1 MRFGRDQARAVLL
14 AALMLT
20 SVVAGVTAIGGVA
33 ATETSASS
41 STTLQEESSGDEL
54 QVPRDEVYV
63 GETVTLGFPEEHEGD
78 SYEWEVVDGPDTN
91 DDQLLHTSTEE
102 IRSNP
107 DGVPGHNGRVTSFR
121 PSTGPDGNNDTY
133 EIRVTVDGSQS
144 YTTNITVEEREI
156 LNGQSRHELAQ
167 RYAPVL
173 QFHKDE
179 EFYPTRY
186 EAYIENSR
194 LIDGSSD
201 TELLA
206 DATLLDIAENHQN
219 NENLYLSP
227 QDYPGGD
234 YAPYQNDS
242 VYPRTVYTSVH
253 ENVNIRQS
261 DETYTAVGYWM
272 TYVNDPKP
280 SDSPVQT
287 EIAEHT
293 GDQEPVFIL
302 FDQQGNPQ
310 WIVAQQHKGGE
321 LREWEKVDREN
332 GRPVLYVGEG
342 SHPTFFGPY
351 AGDGNQDTV
360 DSEPDYLYQSQYF
373 FNDEPL
379 VDNGTTDVFGP
390 AIGYTDPIS
399 VGGQTTWKHR
409 TETEQSIGNTCATGE
424 TCSYELAF
432 LSGDESWA
440 DYEGGVYRFQ
450 SDPVSDIKS
459 SRSSVPQQ
467 LPRWDSLSD
476 WINFRTYPETEQID
490 AEIDDP
496 TVEVLGSVTTL
507 TTSDNVDGTTGFT
520 VEISN
525 KGPQPDYF
533 VLRGEG
539 TKDGDAVPIEHT
551 EYLNTPTATERI
563 TAKATGSVPIRYIL
577 PNKNSRKEVFVP
589 FPAPEE
595 GEWEIDLKLVA
606 YDDTL
611 SSEPIFEREEFTL
624 KVDDDAPSPDVEF
637 TGTPSSTLEPGDKAE
652 STVRVELPSTA
663 SSSETFFIGY
673 SAQGPDGEFYD
684 NDGTTGRTVTLDPG
698 EQTTVDLSL
707 EVEEG
712 ISGGS
717 YDLVTAVWLES
728 NPDNLRTQLARD
740 STDEPIVIPPRPSVE
755 NIRIEE
761 VNDDTIVVNA
771 TATNVGATAERQS
784 LALSFPG
791 MDDASGIQLRD
802 TNFEGSQDPSDVIYG
817 PGETVGSEYGQNT
830 TELEYPLVELS
841 TTDWSTGE
849 TKYVTLELPAEQ
861 AGDIAYAKSVASA
874 DNQRMWTFD
883 PGVDGTNRVDQQ
895 KEFVYAFQL
904 VDEARR
910 GDQDVGFNITDV
922 DGQAGGI
929 AGPRPISVEA
939 DITANGDPYPADVSG
954 EMFDIQVGGK
964 SVETVVL
971 VTRNRPGEYTLRFV
985 PPSQTSPGAYDLDIE
1000 FVDQRFS
1007 VELTDDDSQ
1016 ADAVRYSEGKTTQV
1030 AGSLQID
1037 RSGSMRGI
1045 MDEARTGARAFV
1057 TEASED
1063 DYISLVS
1070 YSSNS
1075 RTDYELRQMTSSNED
1090 DLRTEIDGLSPGGS
1104 TNIGDAVSD
1113 GFVTLEDGPDG
1124 AEKAGI
1130 HMTDGRRNTGPSESK
1145 ILNEIVPRYNRNDIC
1160 LYTIG
1165 FGSGADEQFM
1175 RDVAEAADCGSYRFA
1190 AESGEAGEAESTLQ
1204 EVFADIASD
1213 VADDSL
1219 VYEESGTVIDTVQ
1232 RRFRLDDS
1240 VAEAS
1245 LSIQFSGA
1253 EPTGAA
1259 SLQGPVHYGGSPGP
1273 YTSSSVYH
1281 SGGPPAMSTT
1291 TTDGDLQV
1299 TLYDPQGNEVD
1310 PESDPDV
1317 ERTVV
1322 GDTVTYQIDD
1332 PDSGEWSYAI
1342 ESTHDEEVDYD
1353 AEVAA
1358 AARTTMDVSTD
1369 ADTYYAGGQ
1378 TDLTATV
1385 LGPDGPIEGATVR
1398 ADVEGPSST
1407 RTVTFAETSPGVY
1420 TAAVPVENASEEY
1433 TATVTATKGDVS
1445 RTGSTTW
1452 AVEPDPSISVEQSR
1466 TPTVEPGENE
1476 TFDVVVTRESG
1487 GTEES
1492 VTVDVTALTTAGGTA
1507 AIPDSAVDLETQVVD
1522 LGSGGSETVEV
1533 AVTVPEDAT
1542 AAGYEGLVQVFRE
1555 DGSAVTGGARVTVPR
1570 QATDSEFEITAFEA
1584 TADGETITVS
1594 FNSNENPVELSGG
1607 VRGPDSEEVATLDRS
1622 DFSGDRFEGFEATYQ
1637 APTDGEYTV
1646 ELTEARDSAN
1656 KGATDNYV
1664 ERVTVETDADDA
1676 NATETPTVRTE
1687 SPTPG
1692 GETTPTGDKTS
1703 SPTNDA
1709 DPAADEV
1716 VTTGT
1721 ADSTPSDTAATT
1733 PEETD
1738 GDGTGFGSGL
1748 ALAALLGATLLLYR
1762 RRNRPE

>member
-1 MRFGRDQARAVLL
+1 V
-14 AALMLT
+14 
-20 SVVAGVTAIGGVA
+20 
-33 ATETSASS
+33 
-41 STTLQEESSGDEL
+41 
-54 QVPRDEVYV
+54 
-63 GETVTLGFPEEHEGD
+63 
-78 SYEWEVVDGPDTN
+78 VVDG
-91 DDQLLHTSTEE
+91 SEE
-102 IRSNP
+102 YN
-107 DGVPGHNGRVTSFR
+107 
-121 PSTGPDGNNDTY
+121 
-133 EIRVTVDGSQS
+133 ETVDVTRQSDLPGDFSSQ
-144 YTTNITVEEREI
+144 
-156 LNGQSRHELAQ
+156 HELAQ
-167 RYAPVL
+167 EYAPVL
-173 QFHKDE
+173 EFHPDE

-186 EAYIENSR
+186 EAYVQNS
-194 LIDGSSD
+194 
-201 TELLA
+201 ELLNKRFSTETVLLGDRPA
-206 DATLLDIAENHQN
+206 SSGTPSLLDIGADWSPRKSAGFDATTTDEQN
-219 NENLYLSP
+219 YLSP
-227 QDYPGGD
+227 LTSGDDEHATYQRNVVEELYPE
-234 YAPYQNDS
+234 
-242 VYPRTVYTSVH
+242 TVYTSIH
-253 ENVNIRQS
+253 EDVSYRG
-261 DETYTAVGYWM
+261 ETYTAIGYWM
-272 TYVNDPKP
+272 VYIHDPKP
-280 SDSPVQT
+280 NDVGLVPK
-287 EIAEHT
+287 AAKHT
-293 GDQEPVFIL
+293 GDQEPVFVL
-302 FDQQGNPQ
+302 VDENGNPQ
-310 WIVAQQHKGGE
+310 WVGAQQHFGGE
-321 LREWEKVDREN
+321 IRPWEQVNKTN
-332 GRPVLYVGEG
+332 G
-342 SHPTFFGPY
+342 HPTLWVAEGAHSNFFGPY
-351 AGDGNQDTV
+351 AGDADTNVADDRSTEIQYRYQEQFLTEDPAESSTDPHFADRWYDDPTATGTTWEHDEYEVALLSDQPWGEYEGDVYRYFSKGPRGSLPTQQSRWDDTATYLDERLYEDHEQRNVRIVEGDNTPSYVNPDGEETHVSVVLANGDGGMKPDDYVVKMTATPRDGGSQVTEEYQVFVGTSDGESPTSRQDYKLPLPDGV
-360 DSEPDYLYQSQYF
+360 DSGEWDMELEVSLY
-373 FNDEPL
+373 DESRL
-379 VDNGTTDVFGP
+379 
-390 AIGYTDPIS
+390 
-399 VGGQTTWKHR
+399 
-409 TETEQSIGNTCATGE
+409 ETREETLDSAT
-424 TCSYELAF
+424 
-432 LSGDESWA
+432 LSGVDVDRDPTANVEFVS
-440 DYEGGVYRFQ
+440 EPGGVYQPGDQVQFG
-450 SDPVSDIKS
+450 
-459 SRSSVPQQ
+459 
-467 LPRWDSLSD
+467 
-476 WINFRTYPETEQID
+476 
-490 AEIDDP
+490 
-496 TVEVLGSVTTL
+496 VEVENVDSTERTFSVGYGLIGSNGVQNDIEPAGETVTLGPGESTTL
-507 TTSDNVDGTTGFT
+507 SVDGTLAD
-520 VEISN
+520 EM
-525 KGPQPDYF
+525 
-533 VLRGEG
+533 RGG
-539 TKDGDAVPIEHT
+539 N
-551 EYLNTPTATERI
+551 Y
-563 TAKATGSVPIRYIL
+563 S
-577 PNKNSRKEVFVP
+577 VFVSVGD
-589 FPAPEE
+589 E
-595 GEWEIDLKLVA
+595 
-606 YDDTL
+606 
-611 SSEPIFEREEFTL
+611 
-624 KVDDDAPSPDVEF
+624 
-637 TGTPSSTLEPGDKAE
+637 TG
-652 STVRVELPSTA
+652 
-663 SSSETFFIGY
+663 SETFN
-673 SAQGPDGEFYD
+673 DTLGEE
-684 NDGTTGRTVTLDPG
+684 TV
-698 EQTTVDLSL
+698 V
-707 EVEEG
+707 V
-712 ISGGS
+712 
-717 YDLVTAVWLES
+717 
-728 NPDNLRTQLARD
+728 
-740 STDEPIVIPPRPSVE
+740 PPRPSVE
-755 NIRIEE
+755 NIRVEE

-802 TNFEGSQDPSDVIYG
+802 TNFEGSQDSSDVIYG

-874 DNQRMWTFD
+874 DNQQIWTFE
-883 PGVDGTNRVDQQ
+883 PGVEETSRVDQQ

-910 GDQDVGFNITDV
+910 GDQDVGFNTMDV

-954 EMFDIQVGGK
+954 EMFDIQVGGE

-1045 MDEARTGARAFV
+1045 MDEARTGAKAFV